1 MIVTPNDN
9 RTGYRKAVNEM
20 GKKEFTFLKMQEY
33 GFWPK
38 DLPTPYERQQ
48 NETEEDYK
56 YRKQLLK
63 EYQKL
68 SEKIAKVYEEIGEID
83 KKLLE
88 LQKEY
93 KDTWDY
99 EKIRQ
104 EVSRAIMKESLERRA
119 ERKAQREA
127 QQEKKRQEW
136 QKKKAENIV
145 FIGRGY
151 SSLLAQKETK
161 KEQLEKFHLPVLE
174 DDKQLAE
181 FLGISYSELRFLTY
195 HRDVVKKDQYYRY
208 EIPKKSGGM
217 RKIAAPKPGLKAIQ
231 RKILT
236 EILEK
241 VPSSDY
247 AHGFLKEHS
256 VVTGA
261 KNHSLSPGY
270 LINMDLENFFPTI
283 TFERVRGVF
292 QMFGYSGY
300 IASLFAMLCTYC
312 ERIPIEVKGETC
324 YVKTSE
330 RILPQGSPASPMI
343 TNIICS
349 KMDLRIGGLAKK
361 FGYQYSRYADD
372 MSFSLEKG
380 KEPYL
385 GKFLGY
391 IEKIVEEEGFHI
403 NPKKTRVLRPNTCQ
417 SITGVVVNGEELGV
431 NKKWVK
437 KFRALLHHA
446 KIEAKEGQISQEKR
460 NQITGGI
467 AWLKSV
473 NSERYQK
480 MIEEA
485 QGILKGV

>member
-181 FLGISYSELRFLTY
+181 FLGIS
-195 HRDVVKKDQYYRY
+195 
-208 EIPKKSGGM
+208 
-217 RKIAAPKPGLKAIQ
+217 
-231 RKILT
+231 
-236 EILEK
+236 
-241 VPSSDY
+241 
-247 AHGFLKEHS
+247 
-256 VVTGA
+256 
-261 KNHSLSPGY
+261 
-270 LINMDLENFFPTI
+270 
-283 TFERVRGVF
+283 
-292 QMFGYSGY
+292 
-300 IASLFAMLCTYC
+300 
-312 ERIPIEVKGETC
+312 
-324 YVKTSE
+324 
-330 RILPQGSPASPMI
+330 
-343 TNIICS
+343 
-349 KMDLRIGGLAKK
+349 
-361 FGYQYSRYADD
+361 
-372 MSFSLEKG
+372 
-380 KEPYL
+380 
-385 GKFLGY
+385 
-391 IEKIVEEEGFHI
+391 
-403 NPKKTRVLRPNTCQ
+403 
-417 SITGVVVNGEELGV
+417 
-431 NKKWVK
+431 
-437 KFRALLHHA
+437 
-446 KIEAKEGQISQEKR
+446 
-460 NQITGGI
+460 
-467 AWLKSV
+467 
-473 NSERYQK
+473 
-480 MIEEA
+480 
-485 QGILKGV
+485 